1 MSARVASAAQTYK
14 LGLMELEA
22 MVIATE
28 KEVVGGSGATPILTD
43 NINFFAKSF
52 LISLCAHL
60 EMCIKEIVFAIAED
74 IDERARAASI
84 PTALIE
90 WKFNTKKKGDG
101 ATQAVSLEIGMT
113 RKDVDDLVSGNV
125 YRTKDALTYVG
136 VDLANDKASWE
147 LWKELI
153 QTIVTR
159 RNNIV
164 HHNDDASDLSL
175 GDIRQYIG
183 SARAYIDFIVNAC
196 RPVARHCGT
205 KRRSHEIRDL
215 ARSVPRRPTL
225 PSSGRVR
232 RR

>member
-1 MSARVASAAQTYK
+1 MSARVTSAAQIYK
-14 LGLMELEA
+14 LGLTGLES
-22 MVIATE
+22 MVHATE
-28 KEVVGGSGATPILTD
+28 QEVVGGSGSSPILTD
-43 NINFFAKSF
+43 NINFFTKSF

-90 WKFNTKKKGDG
+90 WRYSTKKKGDG
-101 ATQAVSLEIGMT
+101 TTQGVRLEIRMT
-113 RKDVDDLVSGNV
+113 RKEVDDLVSGNV
-125 YRTKDALTYVG
+125 YRTKEALAYVG
-136 VDLANDKASWE
+136 VDLANDKAAWE
-147 LWKELI
+147 MWKDMI

-175 GDIRQYIG
+175 GDIRQYIA

-196 RPVARHCGT
+196 N
-205 KRRSHEIRDL
+205 
-215 ARSVPRRPTL
+215 
-225 PSSGRVR
+225 
-232 RR
+232 